1 MWLGLVHFSLVLRMN
16 ELHQGKEGMDWVI
29 IHGRM
34 KRDRRTGY
42 AGKTERAEIR
52 VRIERVER
60 MEKQGRA
67 GQGVW

>member
-16 ELHQGKEGMDWVI
+16 ELHQGKEDMDWMI

-42 AGKTERAEIR
+42 AGKNRE
-52 VRIERVER
+52 
-60 MEKQGRA
+60 G
-67 GQGVW
+67 